1 MLFDLIVVIMTLV
14 RTIRINQTS
23 GGDRTLIHVLIRD
36 GKRISSI
43 NFDSTEL
50 AI

>member
-36 GKRISSI
+36 GKRTSSI